1 MAGRKP
7 IEFTEDQQNMIRR
20 LAEIQCTQSEIAHV
34 MGVSVDVIKKPENR
48 ELIEEG
54 KSAGKV
60 RLRRAQYA
68 KAVDDGN
75 PTMLIWL
82 GKQMLGQSDQPI
94 NTDDNIVLPWDE
106 QE

>member
-7 IEFTEDQQNMIRR
+7 IVFTEEQQNVIRR
-20 LAEIQCTQSEIAHV
+20 LAEIQCTQQEIAHV
-34 MGVSVDVIKKPENR
+34 MGVSIDVIKKPENK

-82 GKQMLGQSDQPI
+82 GKQLLGQTDQPI
-94 NTDDNIVLPWDE
+94 NSDDNIILPWDE
-106 QE
+106 